1 MRQKLKL
8 SVYNTEFY
16 VNEKKKRV
24 RCKMQFGIRG
34 DIDTLLLI
42 DMFNDRNCF
51 EVMAEA
57 NTDPQDH
64 FDVETGKKV
73 ARAKAESMAYKQLN
87 NMLRRIAL
95 KTYYAMQDFMDFDIK
110 ADGVKEHNDK
120 YLATF

>member
-34 DIDTLLLI
+34 DIDTLLLVN
-42 DMFNDRNCF
+42 MFSDRNCF

-57 NTDPQDH
+57 NTDPQDQ

-73 ARAKAESMAYKQLN
+73 ARAKAESMAYKQLT

-95 KTYYAMQDFMDFDIK
+95 KTYYSMQDFMDFDIK
-110 ADGVKEHNDK
+110 ADGVREHNEK

>member
-34 DIDTLLLI
+34 DIDTLLLV
-42 DMFNDRNCF
+42 DMFSDRDCF

-57 NTDPQDH
+57 NTDPQDQ
-64 FDVETGKKV
+64 FDIETGKKV

-110 ADGVKEHNDK
+110 ADGVREHNDK
-120 YLATF
+120 YLAAF